1 MLFYKM
7 KKKKELENR
16 ETNNLDTE
24 KLSKF
29 DWKKYFTQNE
39 NNEGKEE
46 QKENPKKN
54 RHSK

>member
-1 MLFYKM
+1 
-7 KKKKELENR
+7 LENR

-46 QKENPKKN
+46 QKENPKK
-54 RHSK
+54 KIDIQKKIVKLKKI